1 MKKKVSL
8 KDIAQKVGVS
18 IALVSYVLNNKKQ
31 GRISEE
37 ISKKIRETAL
47 KLNYRPNQIAKSLKT
62 NKTNTIGLVVA
73 DIANPFSANLA
84 RIIEDEAEKND
95 YTVIVGSS
103 DEKEERSKRII
114 NVMLDRQVDGII
126 FAPAE
131 KDQPL
136 LRYLQKSKVPF
147 VLIDRYFSD
156 LKLNYIA
163 VNNHEAS
170 FTGVEHLVNAGCTRI
185 GFVGFKTTLSH
196 LQDRKKGYMAAL
208 KKHNIPVNK
217 QYVKEVPINTS
228 AEEVWQ
234 AIEELLSLP
243 EPVDAIFFASNKVST
258 LGLKYINKSGLKVPG
273 DLKIVSFDQ
282 SDATDLF
289 YATLTHIR
297 QPLDEMGQMAVRT
310 LIELMN
316 KPKKI
321 TQLHLPAKLVIGE
334 STARRKTKTGQ

>member
-37 ISKKIRETAL
+37 ISKKIRDTAQ

-73 DIANPFSANLA
+73 DIANPFSSTIA
-84 RIIEDEAEKND
+84 RIIEDEAEKNN

-126 FAPAE
+126 FAPAAN
-131 KDQPL
+131 DQPL
-136 LRYLQKSKVPF
+136 IEYLQKSKVPF
-147 VLIDRYFSD
+147 VLIDRYFPG
-156 LKLNYIA
+156 LKVNYVA
-163 VNNHEAS
+163 VNNTEAS
-170 FTGVEHLVNAGCTRI
+170 FTGVEHLVMAGCRTI
-185 GFVGFKTTLSH
+185 GFIGFKTTLSH
-196 LQDRKKGYMAAL
+196 LQDRKKGYQSAL
-208 KKHNIPVNK
+208 KKNGITANK
-217 QYVKEVPINTS
+217 SWIKEVPIDTS
-228 AEEVWQ
+228 AEEVKE
-234 AIEELLSLP
+234 AIKALLALP
-243 EPVDAIFFASNKVST
+243 KPIDALFFASNKVST
-258 LGLKYINKSGLKVPG
+258 LGLKYINRLGIKVPD
-273 DLKIVSFDQ
+273 DLKILSFDQ

-297 QPLDEMGQMAVRT
+297 QPLDEMGKVAVQT
-310 LIELMN
+310 LVELMT

-321 TQLHLPAKLVIGE
+321 TQIHLPAKLVIGQ
-334 STARRKTKTGQ
+334 STGVNTIGQPV

>member
-37 ISKKIRETAL
+37 VSKKIRETAL

-62 NKTNTIGLVVA
+62 SKTNTIGLVVA
-73 DIANPFSANLA
+73 DIANPFSSTLA

-131 KDQPL
+131 NDQPL
-136 LRYLQKSKVPF
+136 IQYLQKSKVPF
-147 VLIDRYFSD
+147 VLIDRYFPD
-156 LKLNYIA
+156 LKVNYVA
-163 VNNHEAS
+163 VNNSEAS
-170 FTGVEHLVNAGCTRI
+170 FTGVDHLYNAGCRRI
-185 GFVGFKTTLSH
+185 GFVGFRTTLFH
-196 LQDRKKGYMAAL
+196 LQDRKKGYLAAL
-208 KKHNIPVNK
+208 KKHGIAVNRSLIR
-217 QYVKEVPINTS
+217 EVPIDTT
-228 AEEVWQ
+228 AEEVKE
-234 AIEELLSLP
+234 AIKALLSLS
-243 EPVDAIFFASNKVST
+243 EPADAIFFASNKVST
-258 LGLKYINKSGLKVPG
+258 LGLKYINKLGLKVPG
-273 DLKIVSFDQ
+273 DLKILSFDQ

-297 QPLDEMGQMAVRT
+297 QPLEEMGQIAVQT
-310 LIELMN
+310 LLEIMS

-321 TQLHLPAKLVIGE
+321 TQIHLPAKLVVGE
-334 STARRKTKTGQ
+334 STGVTIK

>member
-37 ISKKIRETAL
+37 ISKKIRDTAQ

-73 DIANPFSANLA
+73 DIANPFSSTIA
-84 RIIEDEAEKND
+84 RIIEDEAEKNN

-126 FAPAE
+126 FATAAN
-131 KDQPL
+131 DQSL
-136 LRYLQKSKVPF
+136 IEYLQKSKVPF
-147 VLIDRYFSD
+147 VLIDRYFPG
-156 LKLNYIA
+156 LKVNYVA
-163 VNNHEAS
+163 VNNTEAS
-170 FTGVEHLVNAGCTRI
+170 FTGVEHLVMAGCRRI
-185 GFVGFKTTLSH
+185 GFIGFKTTLSH
-196 LQDRKKGYMAAL
+196 LQDRKKGYQSAL
-208 KKHNIPVNK
+208 KKNGITVSK
-217 QYVKEVPINTS
+217 SWIKEVPIDTS
-228 AEEVWQ
+228 AEEVKE
-234 AIEELLSLP
+234 AIKALLALP
-243 EPVDAIFFASNKVST
+243 EPIDALFFASNKVST
-258 LGLKYINKSGLKVPG
+258 LGLKYINRLGIKVPD
-273 DLKIVSFDQ
+273 DLKILSFDQ

-297 QPLDEMGQMAVRT
+297 QPLDEMGKVAVQT
-310 LIELMN
+310 LVELMTR
-316 KPKKI
+316 PKKI
-321 TQLHLPAKLVIGE
+321 TQIHLPAKLVIGQ
-334 STARRKTKTGQ
+334 STGVNTIEQPV